1 MDVYK
6 KFNIRK
12 LGEGRQVMMFAHGYG
27 CDQNMWRFVTPAF
40 QDDYSLVLF
49 DYVGAGKSDMS
60 AYSSARY
67 DSLQAYTEDVLEIC
81 HELELKDVIFVG
93 HSVSAMIGMLAA
105 VEEPDRFSKLI
116 MVGPSPCYINDEG
129 YTGGFESADIDGLL
143 ESLESNYLGWSTQMA
158 PVIMG
163 NPDQPELGDE
173 LTQSFCSTDPEVAA
187 QFAKVTFLSDARR
200 ELAELDVDTLILQCS
215 EDVIAPQ
222 EVGQYVHENVKKS
235 EMVILQATGHC
246 PHMSAPRETI
256 QAIKSFLK

>member
-6 KFNIRK
+6 KYNIKK
-12 LGEGRQVMMFAHGYG
+12 LGKGRQVMLFAHGYG
-27 CDQNMWRFVTPAF
+27 CDQNMWRFITPAF

-49 DYVGAGKSDMS
+49 DYVGAGKSDLS
-60 AYSSARY
+60 AYSTSRY
-67 DSLQAYTEDVLEIC
+67 DSLRAYAEDVLEIC
-81 HELELKDVIFVG
+81 HHLKLTDVIFIG

-105 VEEPDRFSKLI
+105 IEEPERFSKLI

-129 YTGGFESADIDGLL
+129 YTGGFERADIDGLL

-158 PVIMG
+158 PAIMA
-163 NPDQPELGDE
+163 NPDQPELGEE

-187 QFAKVTFLSDARR
+187 QFAKVTFLSDARQ
-200 ELAELDVDTLILQCS
+200 ELAALDIDTLVLQCS

-222 EVGQYVHENVKKS
+222 EVGHYVHEQISKS
-235 EMVILQATGHC
+235 ELVILNATGHC

-256 QAIKSFLK
+256 QAMKSFLN